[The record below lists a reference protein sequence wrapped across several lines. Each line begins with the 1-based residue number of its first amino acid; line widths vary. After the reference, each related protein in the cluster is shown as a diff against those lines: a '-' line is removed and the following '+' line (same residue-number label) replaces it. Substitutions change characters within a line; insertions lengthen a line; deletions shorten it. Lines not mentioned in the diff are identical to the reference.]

1 MVQETPASK
10 ARGNGQQLSQ
20 TADVRKDLR
29 WPAAGSQEEEE
40 MKEICCPT
48 CKTKIERKSR
58 YEKGDGEMLPNFK
71 EPCNTCAHNMT
82 DEDEMPCRF
91 CTDY

>member
-1 MVQETPASK
+1 
-10 ARGNGQQLSQ
+10 
-20 TADVRKDLR
+20 
-29 WPAAGSQEEEE
+29 
-40 MKEICCPT
+40 MKNVCCPI

-58 YEKGDGEMLPNFK
+58 YEKGDEEMPNFK

-91 CTDY
+91 CTDN